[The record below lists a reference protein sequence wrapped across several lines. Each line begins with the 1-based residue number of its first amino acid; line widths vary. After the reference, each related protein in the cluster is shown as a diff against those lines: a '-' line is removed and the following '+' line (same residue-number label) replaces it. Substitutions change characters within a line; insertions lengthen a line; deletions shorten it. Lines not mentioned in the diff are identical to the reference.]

1 MRLREKEGD
10 GLAGEGLDEDLHS
23 TAETEDQLECAFLLD
38 VVIGEGA
45 AVFKLLADEDK
56 PLLVRGDFF
65 LVLDFR
71 LDIVDGVRAFDLE
84 NDGLSGQGLNEDLH
98 TTTETEDEM
107 ESQLLLDVVI
117 GEGAAVF
124 KLLAGQDKPL
134 LVRGDSFLVLDF
146 CRCRWCWSFR
156 PRE

>member
-1 MRLREKEGD
+1 MREKEGD

-84 NDGLSGQGLNEDLH
+84 NDGLSGQGLNEDPH
-98 TTTETEDEM
+98 TTSETEDEM
-107 ESQLLLDVVI
+107 ESRLLLDVVI

-124 KLLAGQDKPL
+124 KLLSGEDESL
-134 LVRGDSFLVLDF
+134 LVQGDSFLSLLLSF
-146 CRCRWCWSFR
+146 TETERWFS
-156 PRE
+156 